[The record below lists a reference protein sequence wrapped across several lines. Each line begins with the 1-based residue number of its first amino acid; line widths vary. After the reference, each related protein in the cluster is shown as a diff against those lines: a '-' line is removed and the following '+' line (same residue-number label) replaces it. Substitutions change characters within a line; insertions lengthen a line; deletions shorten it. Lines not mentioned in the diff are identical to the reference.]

1 MINSFIRKIKIFP
14 RRRFICKDF
23 LLFYSNS
30 ALQFTVLSD
39 RLYLSPCLFG
49 SCDDLGPL
57 QRKHSTEQEKPA
69 GRRRQRSIRSLS
81 SVILT
86 LQIRDA
92 ACSSGREHRKFALLF
107 FNITYAKNTS
117 SEGKTNKKHRREK
130 HRRTY

>member
-1 MINSFIRKIKIFP
+1 MIWGHYKESTAQNRK
-14 RRRFICKDF
+14 
-23 LLFYSNS
+23 N
-30 ALQFTVLSD
+30 
-39 RLYLSPCLFG
+39 
-49 SCDDLGPL
+49 
-57 QRKHSTEQEKPA
+57 PA

-92 ACSSGREHRKFALLF
+92 ACSSGRKHRKFALLF
-107 FNITYAKNTS
+107 FNITYAKSTS